1 MNEKSMKLYF
11 TILKIVLFINLII
24 YSISAECPKETPI
37 IKNDNCT
44 SIFCNESQF
53 NSGECKLNN
62 SIVKTQWLTNIIK
75 FENTSGDINLI
86 KGYNEDKIIFSTT
99 LSNKEERIIFALD
112 FNENEI
118 FRNDNNNFVSYISK
132 NINLSQNKEIINGQ
146 CIIYKND
153 NEYLFLIGKESS
165 DMQIINLNEYKKDFD
180 YISKPEYLKGNKKIK
195 GDYSYCIFNEWYVY
209 KFFVGTMTSNED
221 ESSNYNISLYVFVL
235 AKY

>member
-1 MNEKSMKLYF
+1 M
-11 TILKIVLFINLII
+11 
-24 YSISAECPKETPI
+24 
-37 IKNDNCT
+37 
-44 SIFCNESQF
+44 
-53 NSGECKLNN
+53 
-62 SIVKTQWLTNIIK
+62 
-75 FENTSGDINLI
+75 I

-165 DMQIINLNEYKKDFD
+165 DMQIINLNESF
-180 YISKPEYLKGNKKIK
+180 IARNGFCS
-195 GDYSYCIFNEWYVY
+195 
-209 KFFVGTMTSNED
+209 GT
-221 ESSNYNISLYVFVL
+221 
-235 AKY
+235 KWG

>member
-24 YSISAECPKETPI
+24 YSISTECPKETPI

-86 KGYNEDKIIFSTT
+86 KGYNEDKIIVSTT
-99 LSNKEERIIFALD
+99 L
-112 FNENEI
+112 
-118 FRNDNNNFVSYISK
+118 
-132 NINLSQNKEIINGQ
+132 
-146 CIIYKND
+146 
-153 NEYLFLIGKESS
+153 
-165 DMQIINLNEYKKDFD
+165 
-180 YISKPEYLKGNKKIK
+180 
-195 GDYSYCIFNEWYVY
+195 
-209 KFFVGTMTSNED
+209 
-221 ESSNYNISLYVFVL
+221 
-235 AKY
+235 